1 MKSPMLLLNPVRAAG
16 ALWLTAV
23 SALAVESAN
32 WPNWRGPQDNG
43 STPASALPTKLTA
56 EQIVWQVALPGKG
69 CSTPIVWNDRIYV
82 TAPVEGQDA
91 VLAYDRS
98 GQVVWQTKLGPEKAG
113 RHRNGSGSNPSPV
126 TDGRSVF
133 VTFKSGRTAALG
145 LDGTIRWQADLEEKY
160 GPVKLYWDHGTSPA
174 LTEKH
179 VVIARMHGGESWLAA
194 FDKETGDLRWKTDRT
209 YTTPKEVDHGYSTP
223 LVIRHDGRE
232 AVLVWGAGH
241 LTSHA
246 AADGALLWSVGEF
259 NPNSTPN
266 WPAVANPVIVDDL
279 AVVCFGRADR
289 GSPRLHGIKLGGQG
303 DVTATNR
310 VWSRED
316 TGAFVPTPAANGGR
330 VYVLSDRGRID
341 CIEPATGRTVWSGE
355 LPRSSSNYYSSPLIA
370 GGLLYAAREDGMVYV
385 ARVGE
390 AFELLSENKFE
401 DRLIASFVPM
411 ADRLL
416 VRGEG
421 HLYCYAAK

>member
-1 MKSPMLLLNPVRAAG
+1 MIRLNSLLAA
-16 ALWLTAV
+16 AAVILTAV
-23 SALAVESAN
+23 SAQAVESAN
-32 WPNWRGPQDNG
+32 WPNWRGPKDNG
-43 STPASALPTKLTA
+43 STPASALPTKLSA
-56 EQIVWQVALPGKG
+56 AQIVWQVALPGKG

-82 TAPVEGQDA
+82 TAPVDGHDA

-98 GQVVWQTKLGPEKAG
+98 GKIAWQTKLGPEKAG

-126 TDGRSVF
+126 TDGKSVF
-133 VTFKSGRTAALG
+133 VTFKSGRTAALA
-145 LDGTIRWQADLEEKY
+145 LDGTIRWQADLEEQY
-160 GPVKLYWDHGTSPA
+160 GPVKLNWDFGTSPA

-194 FDKETGDLRWKTDRT
+194 FDKETGAVRWKTDRT
-209 YTTPKEVDHGYSTP
+209 YATPREVDNGYTTP

-232 AVLVWGAGH
+232 ALLVWGAGH
-241 LTSHA
+241 LTIHA
-246 AADGALLWSVGEF
+246 AADGALLWSVGAF
-259 NPNSTPN
+259 NPDSTPN
-266 WPAVANPVIVDDL
+266 WPAVANPVIVGDL

-303 DVTATNR
+303 DVTTTNR
-310 VWSRED
+310 VWTRDD
-316 TGAFVPTPAANGGR
+316 TGAFVPTPAVYGGR

-341 CIEPATGRTVWSGE
+341 CLDPVTGRTLWSEE

-370 GGLLYAAREDGMVYV
+370 GGLLYAAREDGVVYV

-390 AFELLSENKFE
+390 GYELLSENKFE

-416 VRGEG
+416 VRGEAN
-421 HLYCYAAK
+421 LYCIAAR